1 MLDMSTADPATIL
14 VVEDDE
20 PTRTF
25 LADNLTA
32 DGYELLVADNAADG
46 LAQLEMKFPDLAL
59 IDLGLPDRSG
69 LELIERVRAS
79 DGVASRID
87 PSVPIVVVTGRD
99 GELDRLRGF
108 ERGCDDYV
116 CKPFSYPELRAR
128 VAALLHRAELR
139 RRPGRT
145 RVGDLE
151 IDVASR
157 AVRLRGTPLTLS
169 QKEFA
174 LVRTLASEPT
184 RVFTKDELLRSIW
197 GFRTLG
203 STRTLDSHACRLR
216 HKLGLF
222 GDKFVVNV
230 WGVGYRLV
238 DGPPSELATFAER
251 PPLAPAAAIGVP
263 LALAAAAGPLHA
275 AASHAAGAALH
286 LAASLAAAA
295 EPLTL
300 AAWLVA
306 AIALAFAAL
315 TRLELRRRRELVA
328 RACHELRGPLTAA
341 HLALHAGARHEDAP
355 PDRLAAIELELK
367 RAGVA
372 LDDLAAARRGQR
384 APDRDEPVDI
394 GDLLAYQA
402 ATWRIVAGVFGC
414 RVELVEPDRGA
425 VVRGDRL
432 RLAQA
437 VGNLVANA
445 LEHGTGRVELLA
457 RSMGDRV
464 RIEVADEGP
473 GLPAPVGDLTRRP
486 RAGRGRRG
494 RGLAIAADIA
504 DRHGGRLV
512 AAPSARGARV
522 ALELPAW
529 RGDGLRR

>member
-1 MLDMSTADPATIL
+1 MSLADPAPTIL

-32 DGYELLVADNAADG
+32 DGYELLVAENVRDG
-46 LAQLEMKFPDLAL
+46 LRLLETKFPDLAV
-59 IDLGLPDRSG
+59 IDLVLPDGSG
-69 LELIERVRAS
+69 LDIVRAARAS

-87 PSVPIVVVTGRD
+87 PAVPILVLSGRA

-108 ERGCDDYV
+108 ERGCDDYL

-128 VAALLHRAELR
+128 VSALLRRAELR
-139 RRPGRT
+139 RRPARL

-151 IDVASR
+151 LDAASR
-157 AVRLRGTPLTLS
+157 VVRLRGAPIELS

-174 LVRTLASEPT
+174 LVRVLASDPT
-184 RVFTKDELLRSIW
+184 RVFTKDELLRTIW
-197 GFRTLG
+197 GFRARG

-216 HKLGLF
+216 HKLGRF
-222 GDKFVVNV
+222 GDRFVVNV

-238 DGPPSELATFAER
+238 DGPSVEPRVEAPA
-251 PPLAPAAAIGVP
+251 LAPAAAVAAP
-263 LALAAAAGPLHA
+263 LAVI
-275 AASHAAGAALH
+275 GAPHVLI
-286 LAASLAAAA
+286 
-295 EPLTL
+295 
-300 AAWLVA
+300 AWLL
-306 AIALAFAAL
+306 ALVGLGLAGFYCV
-315 TRLELRRRRELVA
+315 ELRRRRELVA

-341 HLALHAGARHEDAP
+341 HLALHAGARHGEGP
-355 PDRLAAIELELK
+355 PARLAAIEGELK
-367 RAGVA
+367 RATAA
-372 LDDLAAARRGQR
+372 LDDLAAARRGRR
-384 APDRDEPVDI
+384 AADRDEPVDI

-402 ATWRIVAGVFGC
+402 ATWRVVASVFGC
-414 RVELVEPDRGA
+414 RLELADAGTGTM
-425 VVRGDRL
+425 VRGDRV

-445 LEHGTGRVELLA
+445 LEHGDGRVELVA
-457 RSMGDRV
+457 RAQGDRV

-473 GLPAPVGDLTRRP
+473 GLPAPVRDLTRRP

-512 AAPSARGARV
+512 AAPSSRGARL

-529 RGDGLRR
+529 RGGM

>member
-1 MLDMSTADPATIL
+1 MSTTDAATIL

-32 DGYELLVADNAADG
+32 DGYELLVADNAADA
-46 LAQLEMKFPDLAL
+46 LAHLETKFPDVAL

-69 LELIERVRAS
+69 LDVLARVRAS

-87 PSVPIVVVTGRD
+87 PTVPIVVITGRA

-128 VAALLHRAELR
+128 VEALLRRSEVR
-139 RRPGRT
+139 RRPGRM

-151 IDVASR
+151 IDAASR
-157 AVRLRGTPLTLS
+157 VVRLRGAPVSLS

-216 HKLGLF
+216 HKLGRF
-222 GDKFVVNV
+222 GDRFVVNV

-238 DGPPSELATFAER
+238 DGPPSELAPFAQA
-251 PPLAPAAAIGVP
+251 PPLAPAAAVAVP
-263 LALAAAAGPLHA
+263 ALLAGAPLHPGFLVAWLLAAVAIVVAVAG
-275 AASHAAGAALH
+275 
-286 LAASLAAAA
+286 
-295 EPLTL
+295 
-300 AAWLVA
+300 
-306 AIALAFAAL
+306 
-315 TRLELRRRRELVA
+315 RLELRRRRELVA

-341 HLALHAGARHEDAP
+341 HLALHAGARHGDAP
-355 PDRLAAIELELK
+355 PQRLAAIDLELK

-372 LDDLAAARRGQR
+372 LDDLSAARRGRR
-384 APDRDEPVDI
+384 APDRDEPVDV
-394 GDLLAYQA
+394 GDLLAFQA
-402 ATWRIVAGVFGC
+402 ATWRVVAGVFGC
-414 RVELVEPDRGA
+414 RLELVEPARGA
-425 VVRGDRL
+425 IVRGDRL

-457 RSMGDRV
+457 RSLGDRV

-512 AAPSARGARV
+512 AAPSSRGARV

-529 RGDGLRR
+529 RGARPGE

>member
-1 MLDMSTADPATIL
+1 MSTADAATIL

-32 DGYELLVADNAADG
+32 DGYELLVAENAADG
-46 LAQLEMKFPDLAL
+46 LHQLETKFPDLAL

-69 LELIERVRAS
+69 LEVVARVRAS

-87 PSVPIVVVTGRD
+87 PAVPIVVLTGRA

-108 ERGCDDYV
+108 ERGCDDYI

-128 VAALLHRAELR
+128 VQALLRRAELR

-151 IDVASR
+151 IDSASR
-157 AVRLRGTPLTLS
+157 VVRLRGAPVALS

-174 LVRTLASEPT
+174 LVRALASEPT

-216 HKLGLF
+216 HKLGRF
-222 GDKFVVNV
+222 GDRFVVNV

-238 DGPPSELATFAER
+238 DGPPSELAGFAEA
-251 PPLAPAAAIGVP
+251 PPLAPAAAVAAP
-263 LALAAAAGPLHA
+263 ALAAAGALEPIVLVAWLLAAVAIAVA
-275 AASHAAGAALH
+275 AAGR
-286 LAASLAAAA
+286 
-295 EPLTL
+295 
-300 AAWLVA
+300 
-306 AIALAFAAL
+306 F
-315 TRLELRRRRELVA
+315 ELRRRRELVA

-341 HLALHAGARHEDAP
+341 HLALHAGARHGEAP
-355 PDRLAAIELELK
+355 PERLAAIDLELR

-372 LDDLAAARRGQR
+372 LDDLAAARSGRR
-384 APDRDEPVDI
+384 APDRDEPVDV

-414 RVELVEPDRGA
+414 RLELVEAGPGA

-457 RSMGDRV
+457 RSLGDRV

-529 RGDGLRR
+529 RERI

>member
-1 MLDMSTADPATIL
+1 MWCVGSLVRDMSTADPATIL

-32 DGYELLVADNAADG
+32 DGYELLVAETAADA
-46 LAQLEMKFPDLAL
+46 LAQLETQFPDLAL

-69 LELIERVRAS
+69 LEVIERVRSS

-87 PSVPIVVVTGRD
+87 PSVPIVVLTGRV

-128 VAALLHRAELR
+128 VAALLNRAELR

-157 AVRLRGTPLTLS
+157 VVRLRGEPIGLS

-174 LVRTLASEPT
+174 LVRALASEPT

-222 GDKFVVNV
+222 GDRFVVNV

-238 DGPPSELATFAER
+238 DGPPSELPAFVDA
-251 PPLAPAAAIGVP
+251 PPLAPAAVVAP
-263 LALAAAAGPLHA
+263 LGAVALAAPAHVASSVA
-275 AASHAAGAALH
+275 AAPA
-286 LAASLAAAA
+286 
-295 EPLTL
+295 TL
-300 AAWLVA
+300 AAWLLA
-306 AIALAFAAL
+306 ALAIALAIA
-315 TRLELRRRRELVA
+315 TRLELRHRRELVA

-341 HLALHAGARHEDAP
+341 HLALHAGARHGDAP
-355 PDRLAAIELELK
+355 PGRLAAIDRELE

-372 LDDLAAARRGQR
+372 LDDLTAARQGLR

-402 ATWRIVAGVFGC
+402 ATWRLVAGAFGC
-414 RVELVEPDRGA
+414 RVELVGPADGA
-425 VVRGDRL
+425 VVRGDRV

-457 RSMGDRV
+457 RASSGRV

-473 GLPAPVGDLTRRP
+473 GLPASVGDLTRRP

-512 AAPSARGARV
+512 AAPSSRGARV

-529 RGDGLRR
+529 RGPA

>member
-1 MLDMSTADPATIL
+1 MTTTDAATIL

-32 DGYELLVADNAADG
+32 DGYELLVADNAADA
-46 LAQLEMKFPDLAL
+46 LAHLETKFPDVAL

-69 LELIERVRAS
+69 LDVLARVRAS

-87 PSVPIVVVTGRD
+87 PTVPIVVITGRA

-128 VAALLHRAELR
+128 VEALLRRSEVR
-139 RRPGRT
+139 RRPGRM

-151 IDVASR
+151 IDAASR
-157 AVRLRGTPLTLS
+157 VVRLRGAPVSLS

-216 HKLGLF
+216 HKLGRF
-222 GDKFVVNV
+222 GDRFVVNV

-238 DGPPSELATFAER
+238 DGPPSELAPFVQA
-251 PPLAPAAAIGVP
+251 PPLAPAAAVALPAVLAGAP
-263 LALAAAAGPLHA
+263 LHPASLVAWLLAA
-275 AASHAAGAALH
+275 
-286 LAASLAAAA
+286 
-295 EPLTL
+295 
-300 AAWLVA
+300 V
-306 AIALAFAAL
+306 AIAVAVAG
-315 TRLELRRRRELVA
+315 RLELRRRRELVA

-341 HLALHAGARHEDAP
+341 HLALHAGARHGDAP
-355 PDRLAAIELELK
+355 PQRLAAIDLELK

-372 LDDLAAARRGQR
+372 LDDLSAARRGRR
-384 APDRDEPVDI
+384 APDRDEPVDV

-414 RVELVEPDRGA
+414 RLELVEPTRGA
-425 VVRGDRL
+425 IVRGDRL

-457 RSMGDRV
+457 RSLGDRV

-512 AAPSARGARV
+512 AAPSSRGARV

-529 RGDGLRR
+529 RGAQPGR

>member
-1 MLDMSTADPATIL
+1 MSTADPATIL

-32 DGYELLVADNAADG
+32 DGYELLVADNAADA
-46 LAQLEMKFPDLAL
+46 LAHLETKFPDLAL

-69 LELIERVRAS
+69 LDVLARVRAS

-87 PSVPIVVVTGRD
+87 PTIPIVVITGRA

-128 VAALLHRAELR
+128 VAALLRRSELR

-151 IDVASR
+151 IDAASR
-157 AVRLRGTPLTLS
+157 VVRLRGAPISLS

-216 HKLGLF
+216 HKLGRF
-222 GDKFVVNV
+222 GDRFVVNV

-238 DGPPSELATFAER
+238 DGPPSELAPFAEA
-251 PPLAPAAAIGVP
+251 PP
-263 LALAAAAGPLHA
+263 LAAAAV
-275 AASHAAGAALH
+275 ALPALLAVAPSTVIAWL
-286 LAASLAAAA
+286 LAA
-295 EPLTL
+295 
-300 AAWLVA
+300 VA
-306 AIALAFAAL
+306 IVVAGVS
-315 TRLELRRRRELVA
+315 RLELQRRRELVA

-341 HLALHAGARHEDAP
+341 HLALHAGARHGDAP
-355 PDRLAAIELELK
+355 PQRLAAIDLELK

-372 LDDLAAARRGQR
+372 LDDLAAARRGRR
-384 APDRDEPVDI
+384 APDRDEPVDV

-414 RVELVEPDRGA
+414 RLELVEPGRGA
-425 VVRGDRL
+425 MVRGDRL

-445 LEHGTGRVELLA
+445 LEHGTGRVELLG
-457 RSMGDRV
+457 RSLGDRV

-512 AAPSARGARV
+512 AAPSSRGARV

-529 RGDGLRR
+529 RGARPGE